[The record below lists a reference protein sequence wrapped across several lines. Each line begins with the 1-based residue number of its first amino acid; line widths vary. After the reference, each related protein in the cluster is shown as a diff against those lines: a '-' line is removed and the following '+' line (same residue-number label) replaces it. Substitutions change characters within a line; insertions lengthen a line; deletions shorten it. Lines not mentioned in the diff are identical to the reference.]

1 MGIVSSSKATYKNYS
16 YSIKLTN
23 GLIVQWGRL
32 LISSASLISQQFP
45 VTFSSK
51 PTIIINPVRERTDQ
65 APQGDFRI
73 RNLTT
78 TMFDGLVTNTT
89 EYTTDSYA
97 HWIAIG
103 Y

>member
-1 MGIVSSSKATYKNYS
+1 MI
-16 YSIKLTN
+16 
-23 GLIVQWGRL
+23 QWGRF
-32 LISSASLISQQFP
+32 LIPTTSFISQQFQ

-51 PTIIINPVRERTDQ
+51 PIIIINPVREDTDKS
-65 APQGDFRI
+65 PQGDFRI

-78 TMFDGLVTNTT
+78 TMFDGTITHTN
-89 EYTTDSYA
+89 EYTTGSYA